1 MLKKYPIATLFSVL
15 VASFLGVFG
24 LIQAIIIER
33 MLLVVQKG
41 NLPAIYQ
48 FICIIVIYILL
59 YGSVYYFSKTINN
72 LWTKKVSLFLKK
84 KLYGNIL
91 KLDYKHFCKR
101 DKAEYLTLLTD
112 FAPYMEG
119 YFRAKK
125 DITVNVIILISSI
138 AFIGYF
144 NGALMLL
151 TAVLFVGYHC
161 IRTYIMEEIRKS
173 VKKIQEVKRTLYGDV
188 VESVNHVG
196 VIKGMQAEAFFVK
209 KNLSTVKN
217 VSGEMQRYQYLY
229 NLADIIFF
237 SIQCMMTCG
246 ILILGYC
253 MVDKNSDVIITL
265 IAINEVLTTILL
277 YLSEIEN
284 SEISKK
290 ACKEYYNIMN
300 EIETEAKEENIPAYT
315 ETNNNFVIELQNVF
329 FSYGE
334 KAILKDFSVC
344 FEQGKK
350 YAIVGKSGNGKTTL
364 LNLLLK
370 NIEPSEGTITIGN
383 VDYRQL
389 SREKIQ
395 SMIAYVSQDSFL
407 FHNTVYNNICLENNK
422 SIEWFKEVSKKCF
435 VDKVIE
441 KLPEKDETVVTY
453 SGNLSEGEK
462 QRISIARAVY
472 TEKPILLLD
481 EYTSAIDPD
490 LSEKI
495 EEMILGDPEKTIIVV
510 THKLKVEDYAKF
522 DKVISISTM

>member
-1 MLKKYPIATLFSVL
+1 MDKKGKSV
-15 VASFLGVFG
+15 S
-24 LIQAIIIER
+24 Q
-33 MLLVVQKG
+33 
-41 NLPAIYQ
+41 
-48 FICIIVIYILL
+48 
-59 YGSVYYFSKTINN
+59 
-72 LWTKKVSLFLKK
+72 K

-101 DKAEYLTLLTD
+101 DKTEYLALFTD

-144 NGALMLL
+144 NGTLMLL

-161 IRTYIMEEIRKS
+161 VRTYIMEEIRKS
-173 VKKIQEVKRTLYGDV
+173 VKKIQEVKKTLYGDV

-209 KNLSTVKN
+209 KNLDTVKA

-229 NLADIIFF
+229 NLADVIFF
-237 SIQCMMTCG
+237 FIQCMMTCG

-277 YLSEIEN
+277 YVSEIEN

-290 ACKEYYNIMN
+290 ACKEYYDIMN

-315 ETNNNFVIELQNVF
+315 ETNDNFVIELQNVF

-344 FEQGKK
+344 FEHGKK

-370 NIEPSEGTITIGN
+370 NIEPGEGTITIGN
-383 VDYRQL
+383 VDYRKL

-407 FHNTVYNNICLENNK
+407 FHNTVYNNICLENDK
-422 SIEWFKEVSKKCF
+422 SLEWFKEVSKKCF
-435 VDKVIE
+435 VDKVTE

-490 LSEKI
+490 LSEKL

-510 THKLKVEDYAKF
+510 THKLKVEDYAKY

>member
-1 MLKKYPIATLFSVL
+1 MLKKYPISTFFSIL
-15 VASFLGVFG
+15 IASLLGGFG
-24 LIQAIIIER
+24 LVQAIIIEK
-33 MLLVVQKG
+33 MLLAVQSG
-41 NLPAIYQ
+41 NVQAIYQ
-48 FICIIVIYILL
+48 FIFIIVIYILL
-59 YGSVYYFSKTINN
+59 YGSMYFFSKTINN
-72 LWTKKVSLFLKK
+72 LWIKKVSLFLKE

-101 DKAEYLTLLTD
+101 DKTEYLTLLTD

-125 DITVNVIILISSI
+125 DITVNVIILISSM

-151 TAVLFVGYHC
+151 TVVLFVGYHC
-161 IRTYIMEEIRKS
+161 VRVHIMEEIRKS
-173 VKKIQEVKRTLYGDV
+173 VKKIQEVKTTLYGNV
-188 VESVNHVG
+188 VESVSHIG
-196 VIKGMQAEAFFVK
+196 VIKGMQAEAFFMK
-209 KNLSTVKN
+209 KNLDTAYA
-217 VSGEMQRYQYLY
+217 VSKELQRYQYLY

-237 SIQCMMTCG
+237 FIQYMMTCG

-253 MVDKNSDVIITL
+253 MVDKNSNVIITL
-265 IAINEVLTTILL
+265 IAINEVITTILL
-277 YLSEIEN
+277 YLTEIEN
-284 SEISKK
+284 SEISKN
-290 ACKEYYNIMN
+290 ACKEYYDIMN
-300 EIETEAKEENIPAYT
+300 EIEEDTKEENILADT
-315 ETNNNFVIELQNVF
+315 KANDNLNIELKNVF

-334 KAILKDFSVC
+334 KAVLKDFSVC
-344 FEQGKK
+344 FEHGKK

-370 NIEPSEGTITIGN
+370 NLEPSEGTITIGN
-383 VDYRQL
+383 NDYKQL
-389 SREKIQ
+389 DKEKIQ

-407 FHNTVYNNICLENNK
+407 FHNTIYNNICLEKNK
-422 SIEWFKEVSKKCF
+422 SVEWFQEVSKKCF
-435 VDKVIE
+435 VDKITE

-453 SGNLSEGEK
+453 RGNLSEGEK

-481 EYTSAIDPD
+481 EYTAAMDSV

-510 THKLKVEDYAKF
+510 THKLKAEDSEKY
-522 DKVISISTM
+522 DKVIVIS